1 MEKLLYRVTE
11 AAEMLGLSRSKVYV
25 LIQAGVLPSV
35 RVDGSRRIRAED
47 ASPEGDL
54 APLHQLAAPGQ
65 VAGLVAGDLRRTL
78 GGGDVV
84 SNRLGHA
91 DPAITLRVY
100 AHVINESSPLPVM
113 AFAEVVARFDH
124 EDDADDADNAD
135 RDE

>member
-47 ASPEGDL
+47 ASLEGDL

-78 GGGDVV
+78 GGGARGVE
-84 SNRLGHA
+84 
-91 DPAITLRVY
+91 PAWARRPGDHPSGLRPR
-100 AHVINESSPLPVM
+100 HQ
-113 AFAEVVARFDH
+113 
-124 EDDADDADNAD
+124 
-135 RDE
+135 